1 MKENKKAILEILKKS
16 SKKDGKFENLVLN
29 LALQKIDS
37 DSFEFDGDAVY
48 TNDKKRLV
56 YCMSQE
62 ASFTIPEGVEIIG
75 EMAFRG
81 KKTLKNVIIANSVKE
96 IEHDAFYDCDELDNV
111 YVPAGVKV
119 VKSYAFAECDK
130 LKKVTF
136 AGTPNKLSRHA
147 FDDCD
152 QLHNIIVPAGSS
164 KFFRKELH
172 FINGDTDYLVLEKA
186 EKKAEAEFGAICK
199 GKADVITNTPDESF
213 AGKMMGD
220 GMMFV
225 PEEGHIYA
233 PCDANVEFVFPTKHA
248 IGLKTKDG
256 VELLLHIGIDT
267 VKMNGEGFDVKV
279 SDGQS
284 VKKGELL
291 MDFDLEKVARE
302 AKSTASVMVFTNLG
316 EDNTIEVVKLGEVK
330 PEELVLKL
338 K

>member
-37 DSFEFDGDAVY
+37 DSFEYDGEAVY

-62 ASFTIPEGVEIIG
+62 TSFTIPEGVEIIG

-81 KKTLKNVIIANSVKE
+81 KKALKNVIIANSVKE

-119 VKSYAFAECDK
+119 VRSYAFAECDN

-136 AGTPNKLSRHA
+136 AGTPEKVGRHT

-152 QLHNIIVPAGSS
+152 QLHDIIVPVGSS

-172 FINGDTDYLVLEKA
+172 FIEGDTDYLVLEDPKKKAEIAGKKAETSEKKNKKEVA
-186 EKKAEAEFGAICK
+186 EKKVETPEK
-199 GKADVITNTPDESF
+199 KADKKADSE
-213 AGKMMGD
+213 K
-220 GMMFV
+220 
-225 PEEGHIYA
+225 
-233 PCDANVEFVFPTKHA
+233 
-248 IGLKTKDG
+248 KTDKKADS
-256 VELLLHIGIDT
+256 ENKSKKEPAK
-267 VKMNGEGFDVKV
+267 VK
-279 SDGQS
+279 
-284 VKKGELL
+284 
-291 MDFDLEKVARE
+291 
-302 AKSTASVMVFTNLG
+302 
-316 EDNTIEVVKLGEVK
+316 
-330 PEELVLKL
+330 
-338 K
+338 

>member
-1 MKENKKAILEILKKS
+1 MKENKKAILDILKKK

-81 KKTLKNVIIANSVKE
+81 KKALKNIIIANSVKE

-130 LKKVTF
+130 LKKITF

-152 QLHNIIVPAGSS
+152 QLHDIIVPAGSS

-172 FINGDTDYLVLEKA
+172 FIDGDTDFLVLEVPGKDSKEPSKNKKDEKVSEKKTNA
-186 EKKAEAEFGAICK
+186 EKKEKTSEK
-199 GKADVITNTPDESF
+199 KA
-213 AGKMMGD
+213 
-220 GMMFV
+220 
-225 PEEGHIYA
+225 
-233 PCDANVEFVFPTKHA
+233 
-248 IGLKTKDG
+248 
-256 VELLLHIGIDT
+256 
-267 VKMNGEGFDVKV
+267 
-279 SDGQS
+279 
-284 VKKGELL
+284 
-291 MDFDLEKVARE
+291 DLEKKE
-302 AKSTASVMVFTNLG
+302 KTSEKKNNKAKKESAKT
-316 EDNTIEVVKLGEVK
+316 K
-330 PEELVLKL
+330 
-338 K
+338 

>member
-62 ASFTIPEGVEIIG
+62 ASFAIPEGVEIIG

-81 KKTLKNVIIANSVKE
+81 KKTLKHVIIANSVKE

-111 YVPAGVKV
+111 YVPASVKIV
-119 VKSYAFAECDK
+119 RSYAFAECDK

-136 AGTPNKLSRHA
+136 AGTPEKVGRHT
-147 FDDCD
+147 FDDCN
-152 QLHNIIVPAGSS
+152 QLHDIIVPAGSS

-186 EKKAEAEFGAICK
+186 EKKVEIPEKKAETSEKKSKKEGAEK
-199 GKADVITNTPDESF
+199 KVETPEKKADKKADSENKAKKEP
-213 AGKMMGD
+213 AK
-220 GMMFV
+220 
-225 PEEGHIYA
+225 
-233 PCDANVEFVFPTKHA
+233 
-248 IGLKTKDG
+248 
-256 VELLLHIGIDT
+256 
-267 VKMNGEGFDVKV
+267 VK
-279 SDGQS
+279 
-284 VKKGELL
+284 
-291 MDFDLEKVARE
+291 
-302 AKSTASVMVFTNLG
+302 
-316 EDNTIEVVKLGEVK
+316 
-330 PEELVLKL
+330 
-338 K
+338 

>member
-37 DSFEFDGDAVY
+37 DSFEYDGEAVY

-62 ASFTIPEGVEIIG
+62 TSFTIPEGVEVIG

-81 KKTLKNVIIANSVKE
+81 KKALKNVIIANSVKE

-119 VKSYAFAECDK
+119 VRSYAFAECDN

-136 AGTPNKLSRHA
+136 AGTPEKVGRHT

-152 QLHNIIVPAGSS
+152 QLHDIIVPVGSS

-172 FINGDTDYLVLEKA
+172 FIEGDTDYLVLEDPKKKAEIAGKKAETSEKKNKKEVA
-186 EKKAEAEFGAICK
+186 EKKVETPEK
-199 GKADVITNTPDESF
+199 KADKKADSE
-213 AGKMMGD
+213 K
-220 GMMFV
+220 
-225 PEEGHIYA
+225 
-233 PCDANVEFVFPTKHA
+233 
-248 IGLKTKDG
+248 KTDKKADS
-256 VELLLHIGIDT
+256 ENKSKKEPAK
-267 VKMNGEGFDVKV
+267 VK
-279 SDGQS
+279 
-284 VKKGELL
+284 
-291 MDFDLEKVARE
+291 
-302 AKSTASVMVFTNLG
+302 
-316 EDNTIEVVKLGEVK
+316 
-330 PEELVLKL
+330 
-338 K
+338 

>member
-37 DSFEFDGDAVY
+37 DSFEYDGDAVY

-62 ASFTIPEGVEIIG
+62 TSFTIPEGVEIIG

-81 KKTLKNVIIANSVKE
+81 KKSLKNVIIANSVKE

-136 AGTPNKLSRHA
+136 AGTPNKVSRHT

-152 QLHNIIVPAGSS
+152 QLHDIIVPAGSS

-172 FINGDTDYLVLEKA
+172 FIDGDTDYLVLEKA
-186 EKKAEAEFGAICK
+186 EKKAEKKAEIASK
-199 GKADVITNTPDESF
+199 KTEAAEKKTEASEKKTEASEKKTEASEKKADKKAKNEP
-213 AGKMMGD
+213 AK
-220 GMMFV
+220 
-225 PEEGHIYA
+225 
-233 PCDANVEFVFPTKHA
+233 
-248 IGLKTKDG
+248 
-256 VELLLHIGIDT
+256 
-267 VKMNGEGFDVKV
+267 VK
-279 SDGQS
+279 
-284 VKKGELL
+284 
-291 MDFDLEKVARE
+291 
-302 AKSTASVMVFTNLG
+302 
-316 EDNTIEVVKLGEVK
+316 
-330 PEELVLKL
+330 
-338 K
+338 

>member
-1 MKENKKAILEILKKS
+1 MKENKKAILDILKKK

-130 LKKVTF
+130 LKKITF

-152 QLHNIIVPAGSS
+152 QLHDIIVPVGSS

-172 FINGDTDYLVLEKA
+172 FIDGDTDYLVLEDPKKKA
-186 EKKAEAEFGAICK
+186 EIADKKVDASEKKTDKKAEASEKKTDKKVETSEKKAETSEK
-199 GKADVITNTPDESF
+199 KAKKEP
-213 AGKMMGD
+213 AK
-220 GMMFV
+220 
-225 PEEGHIYA
+225 
-233 PCDANVEFVFPTKHA
+233 
-248 IGLKTKDG
+248 
-256 VELLLHIGIDT
+256 
-267 VKMNGEGFDVKV
+267 VK
-279 SDGQS
+279 
-284 VKKGELL
+284 
-291 MDFDLEKVARE
+291 
-302 AKSTASVMVFTNLG
+302 
-316 EDNTIEVVKLGEVK
+316 
-330 PEELVLKL
+330 
-338 K
+338 

>member
-37 DSFEFDGDAVY
+37 DSFEYDGDAVY

-62 ASFTIPEGVEIIG
+62 TSFTIPEGVEIIG

-81 KKTLKNVIIANSVKE
+81 KKALKNVIIANSVKE

-119 VKSYAFAECDK
+119 VRSYAFAECDK

-136 AGTPNKLSRHA
+136 AGTPEKVGRHT

-152 QLHNIIVPAGSS
+152 QLHDIIVPVGSS

-172 FINGDTDYLVLEKA
+172 FIDGDTDYLVLEDPKKKAEKKDVA
-186 EKKAEAEFGAICK
+186 EKKAETPEK
-199 GKADVITNTPDESF
+199 KVEKKAKKE
-213 AGKMMGD
+213 
-220 GMMFV
+220 
-225 PEEGHIYA
+225 
-233 PCDANVEFVFPTKHA
+233 PTK
-248 IGLKTKDG
+248 TK
-256 VELLLHIGIDT
+256 
-267 VKMNGEGFDVKV
+267 
-279 SDGQS
+279 
-284 VKKGELL
+284 
-291 MDFDLEKVARE
+291 
-302 AKSTASVMVFTNLG
+302 
-316 EDNTIEVVKLGEVK
+316 
-330 PEELVLKL
+330 
-338 K
+338 

>member
-1 MKENKKAILEILKKS
+1 MKENKKAILDILKKK

-62 ASFTIPEGVEIIG
+62 ASFAIPEGVEIIG

-130 LKKVTF
+130 LKKITF
-136 AGTPNKLSRHA
+136 AGTPNKVSRHA

-152 QLHNIIVPAGSS
+152 QLHDIIVPVGSS

-172 FINGDTDYLVLEKA
+172 FIDGDTDYLVLEDPKKKA
-186 EKKAEAEFGAICK
+186 EIADKKMETSEKKTDKKVETSEKKVDKKAETSEKKAKKEPAK
-199 GKADVITNTPDESF
+199 
-213 AGKMMGD
+213 
-220 GMMFV
+220 
-225 PEEGHIYA
+225 
-233 PCDANVEFVFPTKHA
+233 
-248 IGLKTKDG
+248 
-256 VELLLHIGIDT
+256 
-267 VKMNGEGFDVKV
+267 VK
-279 SDGQS
+279 
-284 VKKGELL
+284 
-291 MDFDLEKVARE
+291 
-302 AKSTASVMVFTNLG
+302 
-316 EDNTIEVVKLGEVK
+316 
-330 PEELVLKL
+330 
-338 K
+338 

>member
-37 DSFEFDGDAVY
+37 DSFEYDGDAVY

-62 ASFTIPEGVEIIG
+62 TSFTIPEGVEIIG

-81 KKTLKNVIIANSVKE
+81 KKTLKNIIIANSVKE

-130 LKKVTF
+130 LKKITF
-136 AGTPNKLSRHA
+136 AGTPEKVSRHT

-152 QLHNIIVPAGSS
+152 QLHDIIVPAGSS

-172 FINGDTDYLVLEKA
+172 FIDGDTDYLVLEKA
-186 EKKAEAEFGAICK
+186 EKKAEKKAEIANK
-199 GKADVITNTPDESF
+199 KTEAAEKKTEAAEKKADKKAKNEP
-213 AGKMMGD
+213 AK
-220 GMMFV
+220 
-225 PEEGHIYA
+225 
-233 PCDANVEFVFPTKHA
+233 
-248 IGLKTKDG
+248 
-256 VELLLHIGIDT
+256 
-267 VKMNGEGFDVKV
+267 VK
-279 SDGQS
+279 
-284 VKKGELL
+284 
-291 MDFDLEKVARE
+291 
-302 AKSTASVMVFTNLG
+302 
-316 EDNTIEVVKLGEVK
+316 
-330 PEELVLKL
+330 
-338 K
+338 

>member
-37 DSFEFDGDAVY
+37 DSFEYDGDAVY

-56 YCMSQE
+56 YCMSQ
-62 ASFTIPEGVEIIG
+62 ATSFTIPEGVEIIG

-81 KKTLKNVIIANSVKE
+81 KKALKNVIIANSVKE

-136 AGTPNKLSRHA
+136 AGTPEKVGRHT

-152 QLHNIIVPAGSS
+152 QLHDIIVPAGSS

-172 FINGDTDYLVLEKA
+172 FIDGDTDYLVLEDPKKKA
-186 EKKAEAEFGAICK
+186 EKKAEKKDVAEK
-199 GKADVITNTPDESF
+199 KAETPE
-213 AGKMMGD
+213 KK
-220 GMMFV
+220 
-225 PEEGHIYA
+225 
-233 PCDANVEFVFPTKHA
+233 VEKKAKKEPAK
-248 IGLKTKDG
+248 
-256 VELLLHIGIDT
+256 
-267 VKMNGEGFDVKV
+267 VK
-279 SDGQS
+279 
-284 VKKGELL
+284 
-291 MDFDLEKVARE
+291 
-302 AKSTASVMVFTNLG
+302 
-316 EDNTIEVVKLGEVK
+316 
-330 PEELVLKL
+330 
-338 K
+338 

>member
-37 DSFEFDGDAVY
+37 DSFEYDGNAVY
-48 TNDKKRLV
+48 TNNKKRLV

-62 ASFTIPEGVEIIG
+62 TSFTIPEGVEIIG

-111 YVPAGVKV
+111 YVPAGVKM

-130 LKKVTF
+130 LKKITF
-136 AGTPNKLSRHA
+136 AGTPNKLSRHT

-152 QLHNIIVPAGSS
+152 QLHDIIVPVGSS

-186 EKKAEAEFGAICK
+186 EKKDEKKAEIASKKTEASEKKAEASEK
-199 GKADVITNTPDESF
+199 KADKKAKNEP
-213 AGKMMGD
+213 AK
-220 GMMFV
+220 
-225 PEEGHIYA
+225 
-233 PCDANVEFVFPTKHA
+233 
-248 IGLKTKDG
+248 
-256 VELLLHIGIDT
+256 
-267 VKMNGEGFDVKV
+267 VK
-279 SDGQS
+279 
-284 VKKGELL
+284 
-291 MDFDLEKVARE
+291 
-302 AKSTASVMVFTNLG
+302 
-316 EDNTIEVVKLGEVK
+316 
-330 PEELVLKL
+330 
-338 K
+338 

>member
-37 DSFEFDGDAVY
+37 DSFEYDGDAVY

-62 ASFTIPEGVEIIG
+62 TSFTIPEGVEVIG

-81 KKTLKNVIIANSVKE
+81 KKALKNVIIANSVKE

-119 VKSYAFAECDK
+119 VRSYAFAECDK

-136 AGTPNKLSRHA
+136 AGTPEKVGRHT

-152 QLHNIIVPAGSS
+152 QLHDIIVPVGSS

-172 FINGDTDYLVLEKA
+172 FVDGDTDYLVLEDPKKKTEIADKKA
-186 EKKAEAEFGAICK
+186 DASEKKTDKKVETSEKKADK
-199 GKADVITNTPDESF
+199 KAKKEP
-213 AGKMMGD
+213 A
-220 GMMFV
+220 
-225 PEEGHIYA
+225 
-233 PCDANVEFVFPTKHA
+233 
-248 IGLKTKDG
+248 KTK
-256 VELLLHIGIDT
+256 
-267 VKMNGEGFDVKV
+267 
-279 SDGQS
+279 
-284 VKKGELL
+284 
-291 MDFDLEKVARE
+291 
-302 AKSTASVMVFTNLG
+302 
-316 EDNTIEVVKLGEVK
+316 
-330 PEELVLKL
+330 
-338 K
+338 

>member
-1 MKENKKAILEILKKS
+1 MKENKKAILDILKKK

-62 ASFTIPEGVEIIG
+62 TSFTIPEGVEIIG

-81 KKTLKNVIIANSVKE
+81 KKALKNIIIANSVKE

-136 AGTPNKLSRHA
+136 AGTPEKVGRHT
-147 FDDCD
+147 FEDCD
-152 QLHNIIVPAGSS
+152 QLHDIIVPAGSS

-172 FINGDTDYLVLEKA
+172 FIDGDTNYLVLEKA
-186 EKKAEAEFGAICK
+186 DKKVEIPEKKADKKAETSEK
-199 GKADVITNTPDESF
+199 
-213 AGKMMGD
+213 
-220 GMMFV
+220 
-225 PEEGHIYA
+225 
-233 PCDANVEFVFPTKHA
+233 
-248 IGLKTKDG
+248 KTEKKPAK
-256 VELLLHIGIDT
+256 
-267 VKMNGEGFDVKV
+267 VK
-279 SDGQS
+279 
-284 VKKGELL
+284 
-291 MDFDLEKVARE
+291 
-302 AKSTASVMVFTNLG
+302 
-316 EDNTIEVVKLGEVK
+316 
-330 PEELVLKL
+330 
-338 K
+338 